1 MKIWIH
7 LNGLQQGPYDLSQLS
22 QLPINGQ
29 TPVWYEGL
37 TQWTAAAVAPA
48 TASLFAAS
56 QQPTQTADDAQ
67 TSSSQQP
74 PVPPQPSSMPPYP
87 GVQQVFMMTPPPKR
101 PATYL
106 WLAILLTVL
115 CCSPVALVAIITGCI
130 SSSQFNS
137 GNYNAAQTMSEV
149 TQWLLIIAIV
159 VSIFSVPFG
168 FGLLM

>member
-37 TQWTAAAVAPA
+37 AQWTAAAVAPA
-48 TASLFAAS
+48 TAPLFAS
-56 QQPTQTADDAQ
+56 QQPAQQPDDAQ
-67 TSSSQQP
+67 TIP
-74 PVPPQPSSMPPYP
+74 PQSPQPSAMPPYP
-87 GVQQVFMMTPPPKR
+87 GVQQVFMMAPPPKR

-137 GNYNAAQTMSEV
+137 GNYNTAQTMSEV

-159 VSIFSVPFG
+159 VSIFSVPLG